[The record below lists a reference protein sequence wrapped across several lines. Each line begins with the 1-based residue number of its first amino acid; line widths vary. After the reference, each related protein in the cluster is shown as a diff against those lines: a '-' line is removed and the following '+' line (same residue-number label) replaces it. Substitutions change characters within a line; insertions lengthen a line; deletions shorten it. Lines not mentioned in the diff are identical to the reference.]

1 MLQYSSP
8 CGQLLLYWFVVY
20 IYTVG
25 LLNINSFV
33 LFLAKSFYKLNCFL
47 SNVDTEFTILLSFH
61 LTVVMFGERSLTT
74 SNVPRISFVI
84 LPKSCNGAFSNR
96 FVLAVPVATICF
108 ELKCR
113 SNLGLV
119 KKLFMTCKKIVH
131 YCMVVWIT
139 NIRQTV
145 Y

>member
-8 CGQLLLYWFVVY
+8 CGKLLLYWFVVY

-47 SNVDTEFTILLSFH
+47 SNVDREFTILLSFH
-61 LTVVMFGERSLTT
+61 LTAVMFGERSLTT

-84 LPKSCNGAFSNR
+84 LPKSCNGAFSKR
-96 FVLAVPVATICF
+96 FVLTVPVAAISF
-108 ELKCR
+108 ELKCC
-113 SNLGLV
+113 SNLGLA
-119 KKLFMTCKKIVH
+119 KKLFMTCKEIVH
-131 YCMVVWIT
+131 YYMVVWIT
-139 NIRQTV
+139 NIR
-145 Y
+145 

>member
-1 MLQYSSP
+1 MLQYFSP

-25 LLNINSFV
+25 LLNIKSFV
-33 LFLAKSFYKLNCFL
+33 LLLAKSFYKLNCFL
-47 SNVDTEFTILLSFH
+47 SNVDREFTILLSFY
-61 LTVVMFGERSLTT
+61 LTAVMFGERSLTT
-74 SNVPRISFVI
+74 SNVPQISFVI

-96 FVLAVPVATICF
+96 FVLTVPLAAICF

-119 KKLFMTCKKIVH
+119 KKLFMTCKEIFH

-139 NIRQTV
+139 NIR
-145 Y
+145 